1 MAGFY
6 YGIAKQKKMVHDEK
20 LLPETKGASKDV
32 PVIRR
37 TTFLERRLGL
47 DRPQTPNGAAWKA
60 LVGGTIVSVS
70 GCVVLLGGLS
80 AVLGVRSVRWWMEL
94 KCVDCAH

>member
-1 MAGFY
+1 
-6 YGIAKQKKMVHDEK
+6 MVRDEK
-20 LLPETKGASKDV
+20 LLPETKGKGRSKDV

-80 AVLGVRSVRWWMEL
+80 AVLGVRSVRR
-94 KCVDCAH
+94 